1 MTAYYSDRLLCGN
14 CIQTR
19 TLVPPQGNL
28 RMCKTNKCIIDI
40 TENLC
45 DGFTWSGETD
55 PDGQLL
61 RFPREVQSPIPLNA

>member
-1 MTAYYSDRLLCGN
+1 MTAYYSQRLLCGN
-14 CIQTR
+14 CIQTQS
-19 TLVPPQGNL
+19 LVPPQGNL

-55 PDGQLL
+55 SNGQLM
-61 RFPREVQSPIPLNA
+61 RFPREAQHQVPLNA